1 MSRETDVFFH
11 FFFLIGSIFCWL
23 FYAEKPRQKYAI
35 YLGCYLLVTLL
46 VDGAASLIMLNQYLA
61 KLFISNLFLYH
72 ILVPIQCFLI
82 IQLFDSIIKTEWVHK
97 VSRIVIF
104 LFVFVSILLSLTV
117 QGFKE
122 YNSYAILLKHLI
134 TIVLIL
140 IYFYEII
147 STTPYTRIYLQ
158 PVFWISVG
166 FLFHSTLNILLEG
179 FSNYFHTYSNQH
191 YSTLY
196 FLYSVSNYCLFLL
209 FGVGIISPHLNG
221 KKWTQH
227 LLPITS

>member
-11 FFFLIGSIFCWL
+11 FFFLIGSIVCWL
-23 FYAEKPRQKYAI
+23 LYAEKPRQKYAI
-35 YLGCYLLVTLL
+35 YLGWYLLVTLL
-46 VDGAASLIMLNQYLA
+46 FDGAASLIMLNLYLA
-61 KLFISNLFLYH
+61 RLFFSNLFLYH

-82 IQLFDSIIKTEWVHK
+82 IQMFDSVIKTEWVHNT
-97 VSRIVIF
+97 SRLVAYA
-104 LFVFVSILLSLTV
+104 FVFVSVLLSLTI
-117 QGFKE
+117 QGFGE
-122 YNSYAILLKHLI
+122 YNSYAILLKHVI

-179 FSNYFHTYSNQH
+179 FSNYFQTYSNQH

-196 FLYSVSNYCLFLL
+196 LLYSISNYCLFVL
-209 FGVGIISPHLNG
+209 FGVGIVSPHLNR
-221 KKWTQH
+221 K
-227 LLPITS
+227 